1 MAKRYSGSLQISVTY
16 DDHNF
21 YRTSVSHGGKLLW
34 RGTVRPAPV
43 GFGPGVAYDSPQAY
57 DEIASSALAF
67 ADDEVGDIGDEADFK
82 EDGTGYLIRRAPRP
96 KGSSQ
101 HSTRKAGVV
110 STPHFREL
118 QEKQRRLQSSLL
130 AESPKKSHAQIKREI
145 DEVLAKK
152 PGSSSGDGPR
162 ILKISR
168 GKSFA
173 DRRVFVV
180 DVQYPGEEP
189 MRVEFAGPSRDIVGP
204 VVTVLKGQQT
214 FVHDP
219 SRFGTFGQDWIRR
232 FYA

>member
-1 MAKRYSGSLQISVTY
+1 MVKQASRREIRYV
-16 DDHNF
+16 
-21 YRTSVSHGGKLLW
+21 YRGDVE
-34 RGTVRPAPV
+34 RGTGRGYRWHEGYSEDLPGGVSYPWLTKTEAQADAKSRNGRAVFVDRRGEALRAALPIAEPA
-43 GFGPGVAYDSPQAY
+43 
-57 DEIASSALAF
+57 
-67 ADDEVGDIGDEADFK
+67 
-82 EDGTGYLIRRAPRP
+82 
-96 KGSSQ
+96 
-101 HSTRKAGVV
+101 
-110 STPHFREL
+110 
-118 QEKQRRLQSSLL
+118 
-130 AESPKKSHAQIKREI
+130 KKSHAQIKREI

-152 PGSSSGDGPR
+152 PGSSSGDRPR

-180 DVQYPGEEP
+180 DVQYPGEEL

-204 VVTVLKGQQT
+204 VVMVLNGGQQM